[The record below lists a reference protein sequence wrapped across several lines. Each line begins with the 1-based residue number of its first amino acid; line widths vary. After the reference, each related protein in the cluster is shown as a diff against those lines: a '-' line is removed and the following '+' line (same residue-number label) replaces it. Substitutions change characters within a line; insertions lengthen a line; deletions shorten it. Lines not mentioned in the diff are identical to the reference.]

1 MREGFYGPN
10 LPIRVSND
18 IDFRKMVITRKD
30 LDSKVVWFDQEMGY
44 TDWFHLSSLET
55 YLIIYEVLP
64 LSQWKTQIQNGIK
77 KEMRCGQWPL
87 KAADEIP
94 FKLHATDR
102 S

>member
-55 YLIIYEVLP
+55 YLIIYEDDYLVKGSLDP
-64 LSQWKTQIQNGIK
+64 DY
-77 KEMRCGQWPL
+77 E
-87 KAADEIP
+87 
-94 FKLHATDR
+94 FKVYEVSISTGR
-102 S
+102 IM